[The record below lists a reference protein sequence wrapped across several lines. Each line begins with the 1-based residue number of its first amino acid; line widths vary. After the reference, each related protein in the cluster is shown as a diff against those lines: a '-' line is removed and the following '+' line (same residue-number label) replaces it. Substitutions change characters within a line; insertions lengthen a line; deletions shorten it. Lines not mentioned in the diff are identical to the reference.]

1 MRPINLFRSTALAL
15 AAFVAAP
22 ALADDAMPL
31 PADATDMEKAAYE
44 VLDKH
49 CARCHQEGAL
59 KEGLTKPKSGFGH
72 VLDIRRLAQDPKFV
86 LQGKPDA
93 SKLHQVMLPS
103 AAPPM
108 PDDCTYDNLECF
120 PTNADLEVIQIWIDE
135 LDDEAPP
142 ERPIITLEE
151 MYAAAYA
158 DLQSQPSNRQDR
170 IRYLSLR
177 TVHNDTDVSAENY
190 EGYRQATI
198 KLINA
203 LSWNPTPFKW
213 EKVDEHGTLIRVFL
227 PEIDWE
233 PKTWHRLEALYP
245 YGMTSKTDTQLG
257 QLQHLSGTKVP
268 VIRADWFAATA
279 SVSPLYYD
287 LLEMPETVQG
297 LEKLLNLDMVANIKN
312 EQVMRAG
319 FQDSG
324 VSTHNRL
331 IERHALGSGFFWTSY
346 DFAGSKGRQSF
357 FEFPL
362 GPKEAYGPDLAF
374 EHDGGESIF
383 TLPNGFHAYYL
394 NTADGARLNVGPTQI
409 VRDDDY
415 TDGTG
420 EVVNGISCISCH
432 SKGIRFNEDK
442 VREVAM
448 GNLSLPSSA
457 RQTIDAIFPGQEAVN
472 AQMQADTDQF
482 FGAMRSAG
490 LDPEITAG
498 GLEPVRGLFVYH
510 VDQFVNFHQAANELG
525 MTEDALRARMPFVGH
540 EMAGLMT
547 RLDQSPIA
555 RDEWAVAYPQV
566 LAKVTDYKPI
576 IVDAKVPD
584 TLSFSVQQISGVKP
598 DAKPDVKPVA
608 DHKPAADEKPAAD
621 HKVVDDHKVEDDH
634 KVVADHKPADHGTTY
649 ADAKQVDDYVPTQHS
664 VQTKSHL
671 TVYTDK
677 PSYKVGEGLK
687 IIIEPRHDCR
697 LTLIS
702 IDDKHR
708 SCVLYP
714 FPGLEDIVI
723 PGGTQY
729 IFPPRGGLR
738 TTEAGLETILALCNS
753 SQKAIDTH
761 TRDLSKVSCDANH
774 RTVEKDQ
781 ITYRDIAHET
791 LVLDLKDDTKVT
803 DAGVQYR
810 ATSTHNPHVAKA
822 QITVPVTDY

>member
-1 MRPINLFRSTALAL
+1 MTFSDFLRSTAL
-15 AAFVAAP
+15 VAATFIAGP
-22 ALADDAMPL
+22 ALAQDDQAPPMMDL
-31 PADATDMEKAAYE
+31 PMDATAEEQAAFA

-86 LQGKPDA
+86 LHGKPDA

-108 PDDCTYDNLECF
+108 PDDCSYDNLDCF
-120 PTNADLEVIQIWIDE
+120 PTQAEIETVQMWITSLADQ
-135 LDDEAPP
+135 APP
-142 ERPIITLEE
+142 AREIVTMAE
-151 MYAAAYA
+151 MFEAAHQ
-158 DLQSQPSNRQDR
+158 DLQKQPTNRQDR

-177 TVHNDTDVSAENY
+177 PVHNDTDVSAENL

-203 LSWNPTPFKW
+203 MSWNPTPFKF
-213 EKVDEHGTLIRVFL
+213 EPVDEHQTLIRIFL
-227 PEIDWE
+227 PDIDWDAAN
-233 PKTWHRLEALYP
+233 WHRLEELYP
-245 YGMTSKTDTQLG
+245 YGVTSSVDAHLQ
-257 QLQHLSGTKVP
+257 QLQHLSGSQIP

-279 SVSPLYYD
+279 PVSPLYYD
-287 LLEMPETVQG
+287 LLGMPDTVQG
-297 LEKLLNLDMVANIKN
+297 LERMIGLDMVRNIKN
-312 EQVMRAG
+312 EQVIRAG

-331 IERHALGSGFFWTSY
+331 IERHALGTGFFWTSY
-346 DFAGSKGRQSF
+346 DFAGSKARQSF
-357 FEFPL
+357 FEYPL
-362 GPKEAYGPDLAF
+362 GPKEAFGEELSF

-394 NTADGARLNVGPTQI
+394 NTADGARLDVGPTQI

-432 SKGIRFNEDK
+432 SRGIRFNEDK
-442 VREVAM
+442 VRDVAM
-448 GNLSLPSSA
+448 ANRALSPA
-457 RQTIDAIFPGQEAVN
+457 QRQTIDALYPGQPAVD
-472 AQMQADTDQF
+472 AIMKQDMDQF

-490 LDPEITAG
+490 LDPERTAG

-510 VDQFVNFHQAANELG
+510 VDQFVDFAQAANELG
-525 MTEDALRARMPFVGH
+525 LTEDELRSRVAFVGH
-540 EMAGLMT
+540 DLASMMT

-555 RDEWAVAYPQV
+555 RDEWAMAYAALLP
-566 LAKVTDYKPI
+566 KVTDYQPI
-576 IVDAKVPD
+576 LTDAPVPD
-584 TLSFSVQQISGVKP
+584 TLSYSVQQVVGARHVQAAAPAKREAP
-598 DAKPDVKPVA
+598 DTYDDARDVA
-608 DHKPAADEKPAAD
+608 Q
-621 HKVVDDHKVEDDH
+621 
-634 KVVADHKPADHGTTY
+634 HKPADHS
-649 ADAKQVDDYVPTQHS
+649 VPTR
-664 VQTKSHL
+664 SHL
-671 TVYTDK
+671 TVYTDQ
-677 PSYKVGEGLK
+677 PTYKVGEALK
-687 IIIEPRHDCR
+687 VIIEPRHDCR

-702 IDDKHR
+702 VDDKHR

-738 TTEAGLETILALCNS
+738 TTEAGLETIIAICNGGD
-753 SQKAIDTH
+753 KAIGLE
-761 TRDLSKVSCDANH
+761 TRDTSKVSCDANH
-774 RTVEKDQ
+774 RTQDDV
-781 ITYRDIAHET
+781 TYRDIVQET
-791 LVLDLKDDTKVT
+791 LVLDLNDDAKVT

-810 ATSTHNPHVAKA
+810 ATSDHNPDVAKA
-822 QITVPVTDY
+822 RITVPVTDH